1 MNSAPAFSAAAEINL
16 LHEQAKQN
24 SKLSRQALDA
34 ALVAAWRAGH
44 LLLAEKA
51 RVRRKMGRGAW
62 LSWLEANFRGTPRT
76 AQRYMKLAQNVA
88 DLAFIRGLS
97 LRQAYA
103 RLGIATE
110 PKRREGGEFRLR
122 LPAPVVLANKLLR
135 ALKRQA
141 AASPIESGPRY
152 GCDLRAL
159 YEQLR
164 AWFEPMTVPPKS
176 LNISRPVVSTE
187 KSLSLQRPAGPC
199 CSHH

>member
-1 MNSAPAFSAAAEINL
+1 MNSATSLSFAAEINL
-16 LHEQAKQN
+16 LHEQAKPN
-24 SKLSRQALDA
+24 SKHSREALDA
-34 ALVAAWRAGH
+34 ALAAAWRAGH
-44 LLLAEKA
+44 LRLAEKA

-62 LSWLEANFRGTPRT
+62 LNWLEANFRGTPRT
-76 AQRYMKLAQNVA
+76 AQRYMKLAKNVA
-88 DLAFIRGLS
+88 DLAFVRGLS

-141 AASPIESGPRY
+141 GGSPIASGPRY
-152 GCDLRAL
+152 GCDLRPL

-176 LNISRPVVSTE
+176 LDFPRPVVSTE
-187 KSLSLQRPAGPC
+187 ES
-199 CSHH
+199 